1 MSLEAVIQENT
12 TALRDLI
19 AQLQAGQ
26 APAAIKVAAIK
37 VADVAAPV
45 PAPAPA
51 AKEDK
56 PKAEAKETK
65 TEKADAPAAEVTI
78 DAVKKATTDLAKA
91 KGRDAAV
98 EVLGQF
104 GAKNANEVKP
114 EAYADFI
121 TAAAKAQEA

>member
-12 TALRDLI
+12 SALRDLI
-19 AQLQAGQ
+19 SQLQAGK
-26 APAAIKVAAIK
+26 APAAIKVAETVVK
-37 VADVAAPV
+37 
-45 PAPAPA
+45 A
-51 AKEDK
+51 AKETSKAVAEAEK
-56 PKAEAKETK
+56 PKAEK
-65 TEKADAPAAEVTI
+65 TEASAVEMSI

-98 EVLGQF
+98 AVLAQF

-121 TAAAKAQEA
+121 AAATKAQEA

>member
-12 TALRDLI
+12 NALRDLI

-26 APAAIKVAAIK
+26 PPAAIKVAE
-37 VADVAAPV
+37 VAAPV

-51 AKEDK
+51 VKEEK
-56 PKAEAKETK
+56 PKAEAKAETK
-65 TEKADAPAAEVTI
+65 TEKADASTVEVTI

-104 GAKNANEVKP
+104 DAKNANEVKP

-121 TAAAKAQEA
+121 AAAAKAQEA